1 MQPMKRNQQAVNE
14 KLCIAGYEK
23 EETEPERYLVVRAG
37 QAGTTLQHVDLAQ
50 KDQHLAPGANFQV
63 KANPNQP
70 PGRVESA
77 TEFFGITFQVNA
89 NPNQHPGVVES
100 ESKF

>member
-1 MQPMKRNQQAVNE
+1 MKRSRQAVDE
-14 KLCIAGYEK
+14 KLRITGYEK

-63 KANPNQP
+63 KANPKSTSWC
-70 PGRVESA
+70 VESD
-77 TEFFGITFQVNA
+77 FG
-89 NPNQHPGVVES
+89 S
-100 ESKF
+100 WC

>member
-1 MQPMKRNQQAVNE
+1 MKRIRQAGSRWK
-14 KLCIAGYEK
+14 KLRVAGYEK

-70 PGRVESA
+70 PTIAESDSQ
-77 TEFFGITFQVNA
+77 FLW
-89 NPNQHPGVVES
+89 
-100 ESKF
+100 

>member
-1 MQPMKRNQQAVNE
+1 
-14 KLCIAGYEK
+14 
-23 EETEPERYLVVRAG
+23 VVRAG

-70 PGRVESA
+70 PGILESETLNPGA
-77 TEFFGITFQVNA
+77 NCQVKA
-89 NPNQHPGVVES
+89 NPNQPPGILES
-100 ESKF
+100 ETLNPGANCQVKANPNQPPRFPGIRL